1 MYNKVLYFNTGVSME
16 IKELLEEYKKDEL
29 FMSFNPNAESEINDF
44 SLLLEKAKKL
54 SLEEYSDEKVLN
66 SYLVDT
72 ARSKLSETAWLY
84 LIHQCKKITDN
95 SERKE
100 ITISNKSF
108 QYKNCIVYRI
118 EDGKKKHIVALP
130 CTLENLN
137 MSIENK
143 EIKAGSFIKDIESIM
158 ETIHAYVIRSRI
170 ENFTKFNSYCEKIN
184 LEKLLSEQSP
194 IQDMELNKKRL

>member
-1 MYNKVLYFNTGVSME
+1 ME

-29 FMSFNPNAESEINDF
+29 FMNFNPDAESQINDF
-44 SLLLEKAKKL
+44 SLLLEKAETL
-54 SLEEYSDEKVLN
+54 SLEEEYSDGKALN

-72 ARSKLSETAWLY
+72 ARMNLSETAWLY
-84 LIHQCKKITDN
+84 FMYQCKKIIDD

-100 ITISNKSF
+100 IIVSNKSF
-108 QYKNCIVYRI
+108 QYKDCIAYSI
-118 EDGKKKHIVALP
+118 EDGKKKHIIAFP
-130 CTLENLN
+130 CSLENLN
-137 MSIENK
+137 MSINNK
-143 EIKAGSFIKDIESIM
+143 EIKARSFTKDIESIM
-158 ETIHAYVIRSRI
+158 ETIHADVIKNRI

>member
-29 FMSFNPNAESEINDF
+29 FMNFNPDIESEINNF

-84 LIHQCKKITDN
+84 LIHQCKKITDD

-137 MSIENK
+137 MSIENR
-143 EIKAGSFIKDIESIM
+143 EIKACGFIKDIQSIM
-158 ETIHAYVIRSRI
+158 ETIHADVIRSRI
-170 ENFTKFNSYCEKIN
+170 ENFTKFNSYCEKVN
-184 LEKLLSEQSP
+184 LEKLVSSM
-194 IQDMELNKKRL
+194 ISQDSVILDKKRL

>member
-1 MYNKVLYFNTGVSME
+1 MKIENLVE
-16 IKELLEEYKKDEL
+16 IYKEDEL
-29 FMSFNPNAESEINDF
+29 FMMFNPSAVLELQEF

-72 ARSKLSETAWLY
+72 ARSKISETAWLY
-84 LIHQCKKITDN
+84 LIHQCKKIIDD
-95 SERKE
+95 SEKKE

-118 EDGKKKHIVALP
+118 EDGKKKHIIALP
-130 CTLENLN
+130 CALENLN

-143 EIKAGSFIKDIESIM
+143 EIKAGSFIEDIESIM
-158 ETIHAYVIRSRI
+158 LTIHKDVVKNRI
-170 ENFTKFNSYCEKIN
+170 EHFIKFNSYCEKVN
-184 LEKLLSEQSP
+184 LEKLLSEKSP
-194 IQDMELNKKRL
+194 IQDIELTKKRL